1 MTRPKGIALHF
12 SSRQRHFLL
21 LVGVLF
27 GVASLSG
34 VDVAPDLRKI
44 DPLVL
49 ATDEPAVVAA
59 QTRIMSAAGRLSSL
73 PRVFVHLRNADQGFP
88 AKVEALG
95 GTASPIHTRLFSGA
109 IPRDAARYISRWPE
123 VSYIEGEKLA
133 SPMLDESRPAVFADN
148 VQAGTG
154 LPAAYDGTGTYVGI
168 VDTGL
173 SSGNLDFFVNGD
185 PSFPRVTHWYPNET
199 NAGVDT
205 IWHGTHVAGIAAGN
219 GFLSGGLF
227 TGMAPGAGL
236 LIWKTSFSTLDIQN
250 GVATLLSAA
259 GTTPV
264 AINLSLG
271 LMTGPH
277 DGTSGFE
284 SAIEFY
290 ASRSGKQVIAV
301 AAGNERGHRD
311 HFRSVLPP
319 FGSVTSS
326 VSVEAGGSFVDIW
339 ADGADRYTVTATL
352 GAQSATAAT
361 GTNATSSDGII
372 TVHNRTDT
380 SVPNGATHILV
391 FFNSPV
397 ASGASILFRR
407 MQNGGTGTVD
417 AYMDPLA
424 GHFSIGTE
432 AGTITEPANAEDV
445 IAVGS
450 FNTKTPAGDP
460 AVQSISSFSSLGP
473 SRDGRGKPDLAA
485 PGSVIYSAKSLD
497 PYQDASSEPETVPG
511 QPDYII
517 EQGTSMA
524 TAHVTGIAALV
535 WESNPS
541 LTGAQ
546 MRERLKNTADPQLV
560 GSISPNNTWG
570 YGKVN
575 ALRAVSEPVASITA
589 PTAALPETPVTLTSE
604 NSSGPLG
611 AAITAYQWSAP
622 GASVTPP
629 GGDNATFQATVP
641 GNYLVSLVVTSGG
654 TDSLPNSRTIHV
666 NNVPLAVV
674 NGPTSD
680 NVGLP
685 ATFTGSGSSAED
697 AGQTLTYRWVLVT
710 RPDNSSAT
718 IVPAGGTT
726 AVLTP
731 DRAGTYEVGLRVD
744 DGLDNSAL
752 VTRSYEA
759 IGVAMSGSDG
769 GGGGGGCS
777 VAIGKGEEDAASTV
791 ATLFL
796 LLTPLAVLRT
806 RKRWYL
812 LSRRRL
818 SGSSPRS

>member
-1 MTRPKGIALHF
+1 LYFNPRP
-12 SSRQRHFLL
+12 RHLLL
-21 LVGVLF
+21 LVGILF

-49 ATDEPAVVAA
+49 ATDDPPVVAA
-59 QTRIMSAAGRLSSL
+59 QTRIMSAAGRLSSF

-95 GTASPIHTRLFSGA
+95 GTASPIHARLFSGA
-109 IPRDAARYISRWPE
+109 IPRDAARYLSHWPE
-123 VSYIEGEKLA
+123 VKYIEAENMA
-133 SPMLDESRPAVFADN
+133 WPMLDESRPAVSADI
-148 VQAGTG
+148 VQSGTG
-154 LPAAYDGTGTYVGI
+154 LPAAYDGTGIYVGF

-173 SSGNLDFFVNGD
+173 SSGHLDFYVNGD
-185 PSFPRVTHWYPNET
+185 PALPRVDSAHWYPNET
-199 NAGVDT
+199 SAGTDT
-205 IWHGTHVAGIAAGN
+205 LWHGTHVAGIAAGN
-219 GFLSGGLF
+219 GFRSGGLF

-236 LIWKTSFSTLDIQN
+236 LVWKTNYSTVDIQN

-284 SAIEFY
+284 SAIGFY
-290 ASRSGKQVIAV
+290 ASRSGKQVITV

-326 VSVEAGGSFVDIW
+326 VSVEAGGSFVDVW
-339 ADGADRYTVTATL
+339 ADGEDRYTVTATL
-352 GAQSATAAT
+352 GAQSATAET
-361 GTNATSSDGII
+361 GTNATSSDGRIS
-372 TVHNRTDT
+372 VQNRTDT
-380 SVPNGATHILV
+380 NVPNGATHILV
-391 FFNSPV
+391 FFNASV

-407 MQNGGTGTVD
+407 MQNGGTGTLD
-417 AYMDPLA
+417 AYMDPLS

-450 FNTKTPAGDP
+450 FNTKTPSGSP

-497 PYQDASSEPETVPG
+497 PYQDASPEPETVPG

-524 TAHVTGIAALV
+524 TAHVTGVASLV
-535 WESNPS
+535 WESNTN

-546 MRERLKNTADPQLV
+546 MRERLKRTADPPSD
-560 GSISPNNTWG
+560 GSAAPNNTWG
-570 YGKVN
+570 YGKLN
-575 ALRAVSEPVASITA
+575 ALRAVTEPVASITVPA
-589 PTAALPETPVTLTSE
+589 AALPGTSVALTTE
-604 NSSGPLG
+604 NSSGPMG
-611 AAITAYQWSAP
+611 DAITAYLWSAP
-622 GASVTPP
+622 GASVTPSL
-629 GGDNATFQATVP
+629 GGESATFQADTP
-641 GNYLVSLVVTSGG
+641 GNYEVSLTVTAGGVTSAPA
-654 TDSLPNSRTIHV
+654 TKTIHV
-666 NNVPLAVV
+666 NTVPLAVLD
-674 NGPTSD
+674 GPASD

-685 ATFTGSGSSAED
+685 VTFTGSGSSAQD
-697 AGQTLTYRWVLVT
+697 AGQSLTYHWVLVS
-710 RPDNSSAT
+710 RPALSSAS
-718 IVPAGGTT
+718 IVPTVVGN

-731 DRAGTYEVGLRVD
+731 DRAGTYEVGLRAD

-752 VTRSYEA
+752 VTRSYTA
-759 IGVAMSGSDG
+759 IGVSVSGSDG
-769 GGGGGGCS
+769 GGGGGGGC
-777 VAIGKGEEDAASTV
+777 AIGSRNSKEDGSSSSDA
-791 ATLFL
+791 L
-796 LLTPLAVLRT
+796 LLLLSPLGVLWA
-806 RKRWYL
+806 RKRGYRFPRQYL
-812 LSRRRL
+812 LRISTRR
-818 SGSSPRS
+818 